1 MPPPSVPRIA
11 AADLARRLDQGER
24 VQLLDIRTPERVARG
39 RVTLGATLDFRT
51 LPASAM
57 YELPTLDSLRLDRAA
72 PVAVI
77 CGHGNSSQQ
86 ATQYLRERGFDAF
99 SVTGGM
105 AAWETVYLPR
115 RLSPTAA
122 LQHVVQLDRVGKG
135 ALSYVL
141 VSDGDAV
148 VVDPGRHLE
157 PYETLL
163 RALDATPAA
172 VIDTHMHAD
181 YLSGARAA
189 AGRWQ
194 VPYFLHPDDARS
206 PYDGAEGRVAYQ
218 PLSDGDTI
226 AFGRATLVAAHVPGH
241 TLGSLALLA
250 DEALALTGDFLFVRS
265 VGRPDL
271 GGQRDAWAARLWDS
285 LERLQHDVHPVR
297 PTQGLQPVRH
307 AGGNVDQIVRR
318 HLDTIAVEQ
327 HHAAPGDGEDENP
340 GVVVDRDRCCGAG
353 AHDHVLEAE
362 PVEHA
367 GEVQHGVALQLV
379 GRAGKF
385 RQAAVSV
392 ARHGSHPVGRDD
404 LQPAVRAHPIM
415 RARVR
420 SPQPLRTPSRTACD
434 RVGSRCPVCK
444 TPGQRRLSD
453 VSHRIRSHAVHVSA
467 AGAR

>member
-1 MPPPSVPRIA
+1 MPDPSVPRIP

-24 VQLLDIRTPERVARG
+24 VQLLDIRTPERVAGG
-39 RVTLGATLDFRT
+39 RVTLGATLDYRT

-57 YELPTLDSLRLDRAA
+57 YELPTLESLRLDPAT

-86 ATQYLRERGFDAF
+86 ATQYLREHGFEAF

-115 RLSPTAA
+115 RLSPTMA

-163 RALDATPAA
+163 RSLDATPAA

-189 AGRWQ
+189 ARRWQ

-206 PYDGAEGRVAYQ
+206 PYDGAEGRVRHQ
-218 PLSDGDTI
+218 PLGDGDTI

-241 TLGSLALLA
+241 TLGSVALLV

-285 LERLQHDVHPVR
+285 LER
-297 PTQGLQPVRH
+297 
-307 AGGNVDQIVRR
+307 VRR
-318 HLDTIAVEQ
+318 A
-327 HHAAPGDGEDENP
+327 
-340 GVVVDRDRCCGAG
+340 
-353 AHDHVLEAE
+353 
-362 PVEHA
+362 
-367 GEVQHGVALQLV
+367 
-379 GRAGKF
+379 
-385 RQAAVSV
+385 
-392 ARHGSHPVGRDD
+392 
-404 LQPAVRAHPIM
+404 
-415 RARVR
+415 
-420 SPQPLRTPSRTACD
+420 
-434 RVGSRCPVCK
+434 
-444 TPGQRRLSD
+444 
-453 VSHRIRSHAVHVSA
+453 
-467 AGAR
+467 